1 MDRLKVSRPL
11 AAAVVCAALS
21 IGCYTAAPLRLQV
34 RSGDDD
40 HSACVRTTDRVFADA
55 GFERIRTMMGVDMFY
70 TPRTSPTAQIAL
82 GWGIGAWVNGD
93 RPTETCA
100 VTLEALSD
108 DQVAAPGPAMTASP
122 GPWPST
128 WSPPSPARQH
138 PFTSQRG
145 EYFDATVR
153 DMAHRLELAF
163 ASTP

>member
-1 MDRLKVSRPL
+1 MDPLKVSRPL
-11 AAAVVCAALS
+11 AAAVLCAALS
-21 IGCYTAAPLRLQV
+21 IGCYTATPLRLQV
-34 RSGDDD
+34 RSGDGDQR
-40 HSACVRTTDRVFADA
+40 ACVRTTDRVFADA
-55 GFERIRTMMGVDMFY
+55 GFERIRTMLGVDMFY

-82 GWGIGAWVNGD
+82 GWGIGAWLNGD

-108 DQVAAPGPAMTASP
+108 DHV
-122 GPWPST
+122 
-128 WSPPSPARQH
+128 PARQH

-163 ASTP
+163 ASSP